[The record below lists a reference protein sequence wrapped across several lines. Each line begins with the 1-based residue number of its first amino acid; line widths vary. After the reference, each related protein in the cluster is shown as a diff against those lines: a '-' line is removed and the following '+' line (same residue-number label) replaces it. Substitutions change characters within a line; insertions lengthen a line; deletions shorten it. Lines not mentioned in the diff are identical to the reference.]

1 MKLSELNP
9 GDNAMI
15 SEVGKLNLPKTVKRK
30 LLSMGI
36 TPDTR
41 FSLIRRAPLGSGLEL
56 DIRGSKLCMR
66 KDLADIIDVERLE
79 TMDLSSPLVK
89 VESAND

>member
-9 GDNAMI
+9 GDFARI
-15 SEVGKLNLPKTVKRK
+15 SQVGQIDLPAVVKRK

-36 TPDTR
+36 TPNTR
-41 FSLIRRAPLGSGLEL
+41 FSLIRRAPMGSGVEL

-66 KDLADIIDVERLE
+66 RDLADIIEVE
-79 TMDLSSPLVK
+79 K
-89 VESAND
+89 ANG

>member
-9 GDNAMI
+9 GDVARI
-15 SEVGKLNLPKTVKRK
+15 SRVGEIDLPAVVKRK

-36 TPDTR
+36 TPNTR
-41 FSLIRRAPLGSGLEL
+41 FSLTRRAPMGSGVEL

-66 KDLADIIDVERLE
+66 RDLADIIEVE
-79 TMDLSSPLVK
+79 K
-89 VESAND
+89 ANG

>member
-9 GDNAMI
+9 GDFARI
-15 SEVGKLNLPKTVKRK
+15 SQVGQIDLPAVVRRK

-36 TPDTR
+36 TPNTR
-41 FSLIRRAPLGSGLEL
+41 FSLIRRAPMGSGVEL

-66 KDLADIIDVERLE
+66 RDLADIIEVE
-79 TMDLSSPLVK
+79 K
-89 VESAND
+89 ANG

>member
-9 GDNAMI
+9 GDIAVI
-15 SEVGKLNLPKTVKRK
+15 ADIGHIELPQTVKRK

-36 TPDTR
+36 TPQTKLT
-41 FSLIRRAPLGSGLEL
+41 LIRRAPMGSGLEL

-66 KDLADIIDVERLE
+66 RDLADIIEV
-79 TMDLSSPLVK
+79 VK
-89 VESAND
+89 TND

>member
-9 GDNAMI
+9 GDIAVI
-15 SEVGKLNLPKTVKRK
+15 AEIGHIELPQTVKRK

-36 TPDTR
+36 TPQTKLT
-41 FSLIRRAPLGSGLEL
+41 LIRRAPMGSGLEL

-66 KDLADIIDVERLE
+66 RDLADIIEV
-79 TMDLSSPLVK
+79 VK
-89 VESAND
+89 TND